1 MRAKQYV
8 SYDFGVTQMLT
19 VKHNEA
25 SSSGVPVATHKL
37 YLYLQRS
44 HVLFRILG

>member
-1 MRAKQYV
+1 MTAKQYV

-25 SSSGVPVATHKL
+25 SSSEEVPVATHAIPVPAKKP
-37 YLYLQRS
+37 RT
-44 HVLFRILG
+44 F